1 MLRTSRVAVPEVL
14 AIRARKSA
22 LPETLYS
29 VCICGIF
36 EALSC
41 RLISFGYAR
50 CGRAG
55 PFGSHAL
62 DFCYYSYMKLMWHG
76 EEIDLPDIA
85 HEDARKLQELIAL
98 NKQDEVESFL
108 TKLRAIDSKD
118 AA

>member
-1 MLRTSRVAVPEVL
+1 MNCAPEVL

-29 VCICGIF
+29 VRIRIFGIF
-36 EALSC
+36 EAL
-41 RLISFGYAR
+41 RLISFAYAR
-50 CGRAG
+50 CGSAG
-55 PFGSHAL
+55 SFGRHAL

-108 TKLRAIDSKD
+108 TKLRAIDKD